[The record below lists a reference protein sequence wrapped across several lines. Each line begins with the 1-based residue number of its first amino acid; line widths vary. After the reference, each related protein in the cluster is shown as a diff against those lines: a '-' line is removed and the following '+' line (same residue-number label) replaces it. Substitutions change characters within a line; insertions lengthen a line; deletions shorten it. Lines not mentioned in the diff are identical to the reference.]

1 MGGFTWRFFCLL
13 CHVNGSHEEGVLW
26 AATLPHSIK
35 GSAMELREKYDLLIH
50 TVKESNLS
58 NSAKLQEV
66 SKLFPKFN
74 VKDKHNDGLLTD
86 YILEAYA
93 YARSLGLSIDDSANA
108 INITGTLIK
117 KLMEGEGLSLGKFV
131 ALVESEMYAAAEMK
145 LKHLKKLDTSSDSS
159 DGIKASIS
167 FLEKIYPDIYGPR
180 ATVTHDV
187 DPSIKKKWELEISHV
202 DLKVKKTSA
211 SKEFDDDEV
220 V

>member
-1 MGGFTWRFFCLL
+1 
-13 CHVNGSHEEGVLW
+13 VLW

-93 YARSLGLSIDDSANA
+93 YARSLGLSIDDAANA

-117 KLMEGEGLSLGKFV
+117 KLMEGEGLSLEKFV
-131 ALVESEMYAAAEMK
+131 ALVEAEMYAAAEMK

-187 DPSIKKKWELEISHV
+187 DPSIKKKWELEISHI

-211 SKEFDDDEV
+211 SKEFDYEDEV

>member
-1 MGGFTWRFFCLL
+1 
-13 CHVNGSHEEGVLW
+13 VLW

-74 VKDKHNDGLLTD
+74 VKEKHNDGLLTD

-117 KLMEGEGLSLGKFV
+117 KLMEGEGLSLEKFV
-131 ALVESEMYAAAEMK
+131 ALVEAEMYAAAEMK

>member
-1 MGGFTWRFFCLL
+1 M
-13 CHVNGSHEEGVLW
+13 LW

-93 YARSLGLSIDDSANA
+93 YARSLGLSIDDAANA

-117 KLMEGEGLSLGKFV
+117 KLMEGEGLSLEKFV
-131 ALVESEMYAAAEMK
+131 ALVEAEMYAAAEMK

-187 DPSIKKKWELEISHV
+187 DPSIKKKWELEISHI

-211 SKEFDDDEV
+211 SKEFDYEDEV

>member
-1 MGGFTWRFFCLL
+1 
-13 CHVNGSHEEGVLW
+13 
-26 AATLPHSIK
+26 
-35 GSAMELREKYDLLIH
+35 MELREKYDLLIH

-74 VKDKHNDGLLTD
+74 GKDKHNDGLLTD